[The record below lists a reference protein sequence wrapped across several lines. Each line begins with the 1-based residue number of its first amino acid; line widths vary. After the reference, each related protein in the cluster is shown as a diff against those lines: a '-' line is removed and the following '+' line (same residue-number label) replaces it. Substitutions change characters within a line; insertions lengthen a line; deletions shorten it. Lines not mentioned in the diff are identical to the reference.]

1 MHVSYGELVRI
12 GTEAIR
18 MTGFTFGQSDDAL
31 DGIVWTECVL
41 GRGIALLRLADQQK
55 PAKGWPSFSA
65 RFEPGSAHIDLTG
78 CPAYAFAAR
87 LADVAQASTAD
98 PQDKQLGVVEAF
110 GAFGGWIAPYVAYRL
125 ARAGSCAL
133 VYWRPSPNHAHE
145 DAPASLIMATP
156 APEGKVSSFLISP
169 SSEYRATAG
178 ALPRTAV
185 STSILELVRQAG
197 TRNPEASILEVVAW
211 PDAHH
216 GDSVVDFIS
225 ASDSILGPA
234 SHRAAPGT
242 LDVSE
247 RVRSAIEL
255 GVEAARE
262 DYDLYIALSQRI
274 RLPNTERS
282 KSQAG

>member
-18 MTGFTFGQSDDAL
+18 MTGFTFGQADDAL
-31 DGIVWTECVL
+31 EGIVWTECVI
-41 GRGIALLRLADQQK
+41 GRGIALLRQADQQK
-55 PAKGWPSFSA
+55 PRKGWPSYST
-65 RFEPGSAHIDLTG
+65 RFEPGSARIDLTG
-78 CPAYAFAAR
+78 FPAYAFAAR
-87 LADVAQASTAD
+87 LADLAQVITAD
-98 PQDKQLGVVEAF
+98 AGQFGVVEAF

-125 ARAGSCAL
+125 VRSGCGAL
-133 VYWRPSPNHAHE
+133 VYWKPSPDSTQE

-156 APEGKVSSFLISP
+156 ALPHGKVSSFLISP
-169 SSEYRATAG
+169 SSDYGAPAG
-178 ALPRTAV
+178 ALPRAAV
-185 STSILELVRQAG
+185 PTRALELIRWASTSHPKTSVL
-197 TRNPEASILEVVAW
+197 TVVAG
-211 PDAHH
+211 PEPHH
-216 GDSVVDFIS
+216 DDGVDFVS
-225 ASDSILGPA
+225 AAGSILG
-234 SHRAAPGT
+234 SRQVVPGR
-242 LDVSE
+242 LDVNQ